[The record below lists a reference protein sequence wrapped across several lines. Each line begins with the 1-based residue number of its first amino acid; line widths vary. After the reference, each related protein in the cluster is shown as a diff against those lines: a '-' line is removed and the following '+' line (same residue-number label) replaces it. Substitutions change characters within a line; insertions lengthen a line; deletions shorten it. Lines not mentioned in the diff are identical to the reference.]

1 MGENSMTTSNPIQ
14 ILLNEKSD
22 TKKLIDISIIKS
34 PMKYEIL
41 NLLRHDEM
49 SFEDIVANTS
59 KSKASVSMH
68 LKSLREAGIVDYK
81 ANPADNRKKIFFL
94 KSEYIGSVNPKKD
107 AENNHT
113 EKLIEEF
120 IENGD
125 VEYTLMLVH
134 TFKSILNEY
143 GIEIDE
149 VLKSIG
155 KHMGRYI
162 YNQVKAD
169 DLDEFMAN
177 VAGYWDENNLGY
189 LSFEVDKNI
198 KISCRECFES
208 RNSRITGKPVCFI
221 ESGMLESL
229 FEGYFKIKLNI
240 AEVKCYSMGDDECL
254 FELEP

>member
-1 MGENSMTTSNPIQ
+1 MTTSNPIQ
-14 ILLNEKSD
+14 ILLNQKSD
-22 TKKLIDISIIKS
+22 TKKLVDISIIKS

-68 LKSLREAGIVDYK
+68 LKGLREAGIVEYK

-94 KSEYIGSVNPKKD
+94 KSEYLGSLTPQEDIK
-107 AENNHT
+107 ENRT

-120 IENGD
+120 IEQGD

-134 TFKSILNEY
+134 TFKSILSDY

-162 YNQVKAD
+162 YNNVKSD

-189 LSFEVDKNI
+189 LTFNVDKNI

-208 RNSRITGKPVCFI
+208 KNSPVSGKPVCFI

-229 FEGYFKIKLNI
+229 FEQYFKIDLNI
-240 AEVKCYSMGDDECL
+240 VEVKCYSMGDEECL
-254 FELEP
+254 FEIEP